1 MKKIIVSAL
10 AAFFM
15 FSSAYSIETGKEAT
29 DFTLKTMDGNDFTLS
44 SQKGKVVV
52 LDFWASWCAPCRE
65 EFPFLVEL
73 ANQNKDNAFSVV
85 AVNIDKKSANA
96 KAFIQKLKVEV
107 PFIVPCDPDS
117 KNPALYGVENMPTTF
132 VIDKKGV
139 IRYIHKGFLESY
151 KEEYKKQIAELL
163 AE

>member
-1 MKKIIVSAL
+1 MHKVMIFVL
-10 AAFFM
+10 AVVAM
-15 FSSAYSIETGKEAT
+15 FGSIYSIETGEEAT
-29 DFTLKTMDGNDFTLS
+29 DFTLKTIDGKDFSFL
-44 SQKGKVVV
+44 SQKGKVIV

-73 ANQNKDNAFSVV
+73 ANQNKDNTFSIV

-96 KAFIQKLKVEV
+96 KSFIQKLKVDV
-107 PFIVPCDPDS
+107 PFFVPLDPES
-117 KNPALYGVENMPTTF
+117 KLPALYGVENMPTTF
-132 VIDKKGV
+132 IIDKKGV
-139 IRYIHKGFLESY
+139 VRYIHRGFLESY

>member
-1 MKKIIVSAL
+1 MILAIVMFC
-10 AAFFM
+10 AFG
-15 FSSAYSIETGKEAT
+15 SAYAIEISQEAP
-29 DFTLKTMDGNDFTLS
+29 DFTLKTIDGNDFSLS
-44 SQKGKVVV
+44 SQKGKVVI
-52 LDFWASWCAPCRE
+52 LDFWARWCAPCRE
-65 EFPFLVEL
+65 EFPFLIEL
-73 ANQNKDNAFSVV
+73 SNQNKDNAFSVV
-85 AVNIDKKSANA
+85 AVNIDKKAANA

-117 KNPALYGVENMPTTF
+117 KNPAIYGVENMPTTF
-132 VIDKKGV
+132 VIDKKGI

>member
-73 ANQNKDNAFSVV
+73 ANQNKDNAFLTVLS
-85 AVNIDKKSANA
+85 
-96 KAFIQKLKVEV
+96 
-107 PFIVPCDPDS
+107 
-117 KNPALYGVENMPTTF
+117 
-132 VIDKKGV
+132 
-139 IRYIHKGFLESY
+139 
-151 KEEYKKQIAELL
+151 LL
-163 AE
+163 